1 MAATMTSIAIAAD
14 AWTSIYSA
22 ESGVTIGL
30 QNVSEHDNML
40 VRIDA
45 NAGTSDDAT
54 APADILAPHE
64 HRTYT
69 LASGDKVFGRPYMP
83 GKFALVA
90 NLRTP

>member
-1 MAATMTSIAIAAD
+1 MTSIAIAAD

-22 ESGVTIGL
+22 ESNVTIGL

-45 NAGTSDDAT
+45 TAATSDDAT

-64 HRTYT
+64 GVRTCPASLRSLPICARHNRHR
-69 LASGDKVFGRPYMP
+69 VR
-83 GKFALVA
+83 
-90 NLRTP
+90 